1 MMRFHLKPI
10 GAAALGLAAAGAIV
24 ASPLALGAEPSSPP
38 AKDAARQQCFYA
50 SNINNFTTEADR
62 IVYIRVGVADVYRL
76 ELMTECPELGFRQD
90 IGFTRADRGSS
101 ICSAVDLTIHYR
113 QNGAR
118 RICPVV
124 DMRRLSPG
132 EVAALPKR
140 LRP

>member
-1 MMRFHLKPI
+1 MRFHLKPI
-10 GAAALGLAAAGAIV
+10 GAAALGLAAAGAIS
-24 ASPLALGAEPSSPP
+24 AAPFALRAEPSRPP
-38 AKDAARQQCFYA
+38 AKDAPPQQCFYS

-62 IVYIRVGVADVYRL
+62 IVYIRVGVGDVYRL
-76 ELMTECPELGFRQD
+76 DLMTECPELGFRED
-90 IGFTRADRGSS
+90 IQFTRADRGSS
-101 ICSAVDLTIHYR
+101 ICSPVDLTISYR

-124 DMRRLSPG
+124 DMRKLTPS

>member
-1 MMRFHLKPI
+1 MRFHLKPI
-10 GAAALGLAAAGAIV
+10 AAAALGLAAAGAIS
-24 ASPLALGAEPSSPP
+24 AAPFALRAEPSSPP
-38 AKDAARQQCFYA
+38 AKDAARQQCFYS

-76 ELMTECPELGFRQD
+76 DLMTECPELGFRYNVQ
-90 IGFTRADRGSS
+90 FTRADRGSS
-101 ICSAVDLTIHYR
+101 ICSPVDLTISYR

-124 DMRRLSPG
+124 DMHKLTP
-132 EVAALPKR
+132 EQIAALPKR

>member
-1 MMRFHLKPI
+1 MRFHLKPI
-10 GAAALGLAAAGAIV
+10 GAVALGLAAAVAIT
-24 ASPLALGAEPSSPP
+24 AAPLAPRAEPSSPL
-38 AKDAARQQCFYA
+38 AKDASRRQCFYA

-62 IVYIRVGVADVYRL
+62 IVYIRVGVSDVYRL
-76 ELMTECPELGFRQD
+76 DLMTECPELSFRLDVQ
-90 IGFTRADRGSS
+90 FTRADPGSS
-101 ICSAVDLTIHYR
+101 ICSPVDLTLSYR

-124 DMRRLSPG
+124 DMRKLTPQ